1 MLERKSAMPIW
12 VWIVGAVV
20 VIGLIFI
27 GYRMIRIQHHLKTAN
42 TKIERKLDQAT
53 SEIGQLKSELETAKQ
68 AADQAK
74 AEADERQTKLDQAT
88 SEIERLKS
96 ELEQAKAAQSQ
107 SGNAQSQP

>member
-1 MLERKSAMPIW
+1 MEKEKMLERKSAMPIW

-53 SEIGQLKSELETAKQ
+53 SEIGQLKNNLDTAQSQLKDKASNLETMQSELETAK
-68 AADQAK
+68 
-74 AEADERQTKLDQAT
+74 
-88 SEIERLKS
+88 RLFEK
-96 ELEQAKAAQSQ
+96 
-107 SGNAQSQP
+107 G